1 MTAGLCGYG
10 VDAGVDAAE
19 AGDECMLD
27 WVAVSPGDA
36 VLGVMTVVGMMVYRG
51 CKNINVVV
59 LSKIGKLLK

>member
-1 MTAGLCGYG
+1 
-10 VDAGVDAAE
+10 
-19 AGDECMLD
+19 MLD